1 MSTGKFPR
9 VANDSFITLLDIYYS
24 ETRRRVKLP
33 FDTEY
38 EKWDKMLKEYLL
50 GMKKILADG
59 VIPQKARGVKC
70 SGCSLYDV
78 CFPKTVHYNVRD
90 EIMSG
95 IKGEMS

>member
-1 MSTGKFPR
+1 
-9 VANDSFITLLDIYYS
+9 
-24 ETRRRVKLP
+24 
-33 FDTEY
+33 
-38 EKWDKMLKEYLL
+38 MLKEYLS